1 MYNEIIN
8 NPYGGIILFG
18 REGTGIV
25 ADAIDIAER
34 IAFKTGG
41 ISRNFTENP
50 DCHII
55 DLIEGKRKI
64 TLEQIEEVVQCQNMV
79 PLYSGVNIFV
89 IAHADCMNITVQNS
103 LLKVLEDGANN
114 NCFLMCCENRLIPT
128 IMNRCCVVNAGKV
141 LDDKKI
147 HEIIIK
153 ENISEWSL
161 RLACDERFEWMQD
174 KDYYKLARKFDELIH
189 VKKRCQILLVFEAL
203 PEKAENSPVKTM
215 GEEMMLALIKG
226 LFHVYSNLLIFRK
239 EESGNFRK
247 AEFVDALGKLYAD
260 WSDGQLI
267 DVCTLLSSSIVK
279 VKERIFTH
287 NDYFNLIRKLV
298 KELYIGCHT
307 DVWQLFLDCIE

>member
-41 ISRNFTENP
+41 ISREFTENP
-50 DCHII
+50 DCHLI
-55 DLIEGKRKI
+55 DLIEGKREI
-64 TLEQIEEVVQCQNMV
+64 TLEQIEEVAQCQNMV

-89 IAHADCMNITVQNS
+89 IAHADRMNITVQNS
-103 LLKVLEDGANN
+103 LLKVLEDGADN

-147 HEIIIK
+147 HEISIK
-153 ENISEWSL
+153 ENNSEWSL

-174 KDYYKLARKFDELIH
+174 KDYYKLARMFDELMH
-189 VKKRCQILLVFEAL
+189 VKKKCQILLVFDAL

-215 GEEMMLALIKG
+215 SEEMMLALIKG

-260 WSDGQLI
+260 WTDGQLI
-267 DVCTLLSSSIVK
+267 DVCALLSSSVSK

-298 KELYIGCHT
+298 
-307 DVWQLFLDCIE
+307 

>member
-25 ADAIDIAER
+25 VDAIDIAER

-41 ISRNFTENP
+41 ISRKFTENP
-50 DCHII
+50 DCHLI
-55 DLIEGKRKI
+55 DLIEGKREI
-64 TLEQIEEVVQCQNMV
+64 TLEQIEEVALCQNMV

-89 IAHADCMNITVQNS
+89 IAHADRMNITVQNS

-114 NCFLMCCENRLIPT
+114 NCFLMCCESRLIPT

-141 LDDKKI
+141 LDDKEI
-147 HEIIIK
+147 HEISIK

-174 KDYYKLARKFDELIH
+174 KDYYKLAGMFDELMH

-203 PEKAENSPVKTM
+203 PEKAENSPVKTLS
-215 GEEMMLALIKG
+215 EEMMLSLIKG

-267 DVCTLLSSSIVK
+267 DVCELLSSSIVN
-279 VKERIFTH
+279 VKNRIFTH

-298 KELYIGCHT
+298 
-307 DVWQLFLDCIE
+307 